1 MFVIIGLGNPGRQY
15 EGTRHNIG
23 YRVIDALAKKH
34 DIRVKDIRHKGIMG
48 KGSVYGHKVFLVKP
62 LTFMNLSGE
71 CVKNIIDYY
80 KINEKNELIVI
91 ADDIN
96 LEPGQI
102 RIRTKGS
109 DGGHNG
115 LKNIIGH
122 CGHDE
127 FARMRIGVGDKPAGY
142 DLAGY
147 VLGHFEGEERKIME
161 ESITSAVA
169 AVECIVEDG
178 IDKAMNLYNKKR
190 EESVKD
196 IKDIK

>member
-1 MFVIIGLGNPGRQY
+1 MFVIVGLGNPGRQY

-23 YRVIDALAKKH
+23 YNVIDVLAEKH
-34 DIRVKDIRHKGIMG
+34 GIKVKDIKHKAIMG

-71 CVKNIIDYY
+71 CVKRVIDYY
-80 KINEKNELIVI
+80 KLNEKEELAVIV
-91 ADDIN
+91 DDVN

-102 RIRTKGS
+102 RMRVKGS

-122 CGHDE
+122 FGHDE
-127 FARMRIGVGDKPAGY
+127 FIRMKIGVGNKPAGY

-147 VLGHFEGEERKIME
+147 VLGHFVGEERKVME
-161 ESITSAVA
+161 ESVANAVA
-169 AVECIVEDG
+169 AIECMLEDG
-178 IDKAMNLYNKKR
+178 IDKAMNLHNKK
-190 EESVKD
+190 V
-196 IKDIK
+196 